1 MEETSR
7 TGVRLNKY
15 LSEAGVCSRREADL
29 AIEAGEVMID
39 GRVAVLGD
47 RVQEGE
53 TVIFREKVV
62 EHKEPEVLL
71 LLNKPRGI
79 VCTAEKKEKNNIV
92 DYLNYPVRVYP
103 VGRLDKDSRGLILL
117 TNQGDL
123 VNKLNRGGNY
133 HEKEYVVKI
142 DQEVTAGFVE
152 RMSRGVYLTE
162 LHVKTRPCK
171 VWKTSYDTFH
181 IILTQGLNRQIRRM
195 CEMCGV
201 NVKDLLRI
209 RIMDLN
215 IGDLEEGAYRE
226 LTEEEKNHLI
236 ASLKDSYSDPK
247 PYGER
252 KSYGR
257 RPNGHKNGG
266 YRGGNREGGYNYNRE
281 NRSNG
286 YNRGGGYN
294 YNRGN
299 RSNDYNRE
307 DGHNYNRGNRSGSY
321 NREGGYNYNRGNRS
335 NGYNRESGYNR
346 EGGYNRENRS
356 GRSYQS
362 GSYSNR
368 DHHGDFYGKRDE

>member
-162 LHVKTRPCK
+162 LHVKTRPCR

-266 YRGGNREGGYNYNRE
+266 YRGGNREGGYNYNRGNRSNGYNRE
-281 NRSNG
+281 DGYNYNRGNRSNG
-286 YNRGGGYN
+286 YNRGGGY
-294 YNRGN
+294 
-299 RSNDYNRE
+299 
-307 DGHNYNRGNRSGSY
+307 NYNRGNRSGSY
-321 NREGGYNYNRGNRS
+321 NREGGYNYNRENRS

-368 DHHGDFYGKRDE
+368 DHHGDFYGKRDK